1 MFWLPGV
8 RRTYFTMCQCW
19 YNIATFN
26 ATDLQGIS
34 CKEWNANIKKQS
46 NTMTSFTG
54 GKQPSGLLP
63 LFRGELW
70 TPATNTTF

>member
-34 CKEWNANIKKQS
+34 CKEWKC
-46 NTMTSFTG
+46 
-54 GKQPSGLLP
+54 
-63 LFRGELW
+63 
-70 TPATNTTF
+70 